1 MRVLSSHRVPFA
13 NARPATTAPASW
25 SDDRPASVT
34 AKLKAAF
41 YGNLI
46 SPRERYA
53 RVVRRALR
61 SGPLLDLGCGRDA
74 PFLASCEADVLK
86 VGIDRLVGDGSGH
99 DRLNGDVTEIPL
111 RDNSVEVA
119 CCRSVLEH
127 LTDPKA
133 FFAEV
138 KRILRPGGTF
148 VGLTPNRFDY
158 VSVAASLVP
167 NHLHG
172 RVVAG
177 LTERPEE
184 RTFPTFYRANTA
196 RAIRGCAAHA
206 GLSLVS
212 VRYLRAHPHYL
223 QFSPLTYAL
232 GVLVEQVVERRVRPV
247 RPWLLVVLV
256 KEPSVMAPVETR
268 ARGAARP
275 FSGARL

>member
-1 MRVLSSHRVPFA
+1 MRVLSSHRVTFSNDRSAATAPSSWLDH
-13 NARPATTAPASW
+13 RPAG
-25 SDDRPASVT
+25 VT
-34 AKLKAAF
+34 AQLRAAF
-41 YGNLI
+41 YGHLI

-53 RVVRRALR
+53 RVVHRALR

-74 PFLASCEADVLK
+74 PFLASCGADVLK
-86 VGIDRLVGDGSGH
+86 VGIDRLVSDGSGH
-99 DRLNGDVTEIPL
+99 LLNGDVTEIPL

-119 CCRSVLEH
+119 CCRSLLEH

-167 NHLHG
+167 NRLHG
-172 RVVAG
+172 RVVAS

-196 RAIRGCAAHA
+196 RAIRACAAHA

-232 GVLVEQVVERRVRPV
+232 GVLVEQVVERKVRPV
-247 RPWLLVVLV
+247 RPWLLAVLV
-256 KEPSVMAPVETR
+256 KEPAVMAPAETR
-268 ARGAARP
+268 TRGVARP
-275 FSGARL
+275 FSAARL